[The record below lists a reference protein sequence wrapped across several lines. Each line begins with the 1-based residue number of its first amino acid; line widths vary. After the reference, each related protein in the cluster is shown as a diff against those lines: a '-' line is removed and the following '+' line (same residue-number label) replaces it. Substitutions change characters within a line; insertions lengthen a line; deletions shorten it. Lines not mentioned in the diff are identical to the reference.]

1 MENIDTLIDSLFE
14 IIETYNRNSRN
25 CISKQIK
32 IKSLRLDIL
41 AKTKYSNPV
50 NITWRGISVSR
61 RGDISKKEIV
71 IEIDNSGETAKI
83 WNN

>member
-1 MENIDTLIDSLFE
+1 MENIDPLIDSLFE
-14 IIETYNRNSRN
+14 IIETYNRNSIN
-25 CISKQIK
+25 CISKQLT
-32 IKSLRLDIL
+32 IKSLRLEVL
-41 AKTKYSNPV
+41 TKAKYSNP
-50 NITWRGISVSR
+50 ITINWRGISISR